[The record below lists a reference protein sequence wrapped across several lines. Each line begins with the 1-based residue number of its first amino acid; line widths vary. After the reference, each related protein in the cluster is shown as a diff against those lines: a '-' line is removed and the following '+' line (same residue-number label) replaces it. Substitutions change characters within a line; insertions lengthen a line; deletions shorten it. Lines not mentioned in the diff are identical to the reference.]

1 MNYQFITP
9 KKITDMLFDDSE
21 YVIEFCEAGV
31 TSFDEFI
38 ENYRIHLLDRNMEEL
53 RKAGHKIKPGAQMM
67 GADEVVDEYEHAKKL
82 LNDNAEEKQLEQ
94 SVNKMHNICTTIQ
107 KELTHLAENQN

>member
-1 MNYQFITP
+1 MKYQFIDAD
-9 KKITDMLFDDSE
+9 KIIDMLFKDSE

-38 ENYRIHLLDRNMEEL
+38 ENYRLHLLDRNMTDL

-67 GADEVVDEYEHAKKL
+67 GADEVVDEYEHAKSL
-82 LNDNAEEKQLEQ
+82 LNDDADNKKLEK
-94 SVNKMHNICTTIQ
+94 SVDKMRSICSTIQ
-107 KELTHLAENQN
+107 DELTHLANSQD

>member
-1 MNYQFITP
+1 MNYQFIDP
-9 KKITDMLFDDSE
+9 DKIIDMLFKDSE

-38 ENYRIHLLDRNMEEL
+38 ENYRNHLLDRNMADL

-67 GADEVVDEYEHAKKL
+67 GADEVVDEYEHAKSL
-82 LNDNAEEKQLEQ
+82 LNDSADDEDLEE
-94 SVNKMHNICTTIQ
+94 SVNKMSNICSTIK
-107 KELTHLAENQN
+107 KELTRLAEAQD

>member
-1 MNYQFITP
+1 MDYQFIDP
-9 KKITDMLFDDSE
+9 DKIIDMLFKDPE

-38 ENYRIHLLDRNMEEL
+38 ENYRNHLLDRNMTDL

-67 GADEVVDEYEHAKKL
+67 GADEVVDEYEYAKSL
-82 LNDNAEEKQLEQ
+82 LNDNAEEDELEK
-94 SVNKMHNICTTIQ
+94 SVDKMNNICTTIQ
-107 KELTHLAENQN
+107 KELNHLADTQN

>member
-1 MNYQFITP
+1 MDYQFIDAD
-9 KKITDMLFDDSE
+9 KIIDMLFKDSE

-38 ENYRIHLLDRNMEEL
+38 EHYRLHLLDRNMTDL

-67 GADEVVDEYEHAKKL
+67 GADEVVDEYEHAKSL
-82 LNDNAEEKQLEQ
+82 LSDNANDEELEK
-94 SVNKMHNICTTIQ
+94 SVDKMSNICSTIQ
-107 KELTHLAENQN
+107 KELNHLAESQD

>member
-1 MNYQFITP
+1 MNYQFINP
-9 KKITDMLFDDSE
+9 DKISEMLFKDSE

-38 ENYRIHLLDRNMEEL
+38 ENYRIHLLDRNMSEL

-67 GADEVVDEYEHAKKL
+67 GADEVVDEYEHAKTL
-82 LNDNAEEKQLEQ
+82 LNDNAEENKLEA
-94 SVNKMHNICTTIQ
+94 SVDKMEGICSTI
-107 KELTHLAENQN
+107 KEELTHLADNQN